1 MAEKCTWT
9 GDSGKKYE
17 YYITPIDTEWKD
29 APGNY
34 IFAKETE
41 PHKWEAVYIG
51 QTESFKDRLPDHN
64 ELPCILDNGGTHIHT
79 HINRDKQARLDEEAD
94 LLENHETPCNG

>member
-1 MAEKCTWT
+1 MDIKCTWT
-9 GDSGKKYE
+9 GASGKKYE
-17 YYITPIDTEWKD
+17 YWVSEIGANWKD

-34 IFAKETE
+34 IFAKEVE
-41 PHKWEAVYIG
+41 PNTWNAVYIG

-79 HINRDKQARLDEEAD
+79 HINRDERARLDEEAD
-94 LLENHETPCNG
+94 LLENHETPCND